1 MSGLV
6 ERLTARIGETW
17 GPSDWMTIDQPMI
30 TAYADLSGDRQ
41 WIHIDVERALREGP
55 FGAPVAH
62 GLLIFSLVPAMLAGV
77 PWLEAKAGVN
87 YGTDRLRFVSP
98 VRPGDRIRCHASL
111 TAVQP
116 HGEGARL
123 TTAVVVEVEGQAKP
137 ACIADMI
144 GIVFV

>member
-6 ERLTARIGETW
+6 ERLTARIGEIW
-17 GPSDWMTIDQPMI
+17 GPSDWMTMDQPMI

-98 VRPGDRIRCHASL
+98 VRAGDRIRCHASL

>member
-41 WIHIDVERALREGP
+41 WIHIDVERARREGP

-98 VRPGDRIRCHASL
+98 VRAGDRIRCHASL

>member
-1 MSGLV
+1 MSELAD
-6 ERLTARIGETW
+6 RLTTHLGETW
-17 GPSDWMTIDQPMI
+17 GPSAWLTVDQAMI

-41 WIHIDVERALREGP
+41 WIHVDVERACREGP

-62 GLLIFSLVPAMLAGV
+62 GLLVFSLVPAMLAGV

-98 VRPGDRIRCHASL
+98 VRAGDRCRCHATL
-111 TAVQP
+111 AAVQP
-116 HGEGARL
+116 YGDGARI
-123 TTAVVVEVEGQAKP
+123 TTAIVVEVEGQAKP
-137 ACIADMI
+137 ACLADMI

>member
-98 VRPGDRIRCHASL
+98 VRAGDRIRCHASL

>member
-17 GPSDWMTIDQPMI
+17 GPSDWMTMDQPMI

-98 VRPGDRIRCHASL
+98 VRAGDRIRCHASL